1 MHPYQKDASD
11 LLSRLRKIE
20 GQARGVQKMIQ
31 DDRYC
36 VDILAQISSIKA
48 ALSKVEL
55 ALLESHTRGC
65 VAEAIRGDGGEE
77 KINELM
83 RVIRAGMK

>member
-36 VDILAQISSIKA
+36 VDILAQISSMKA